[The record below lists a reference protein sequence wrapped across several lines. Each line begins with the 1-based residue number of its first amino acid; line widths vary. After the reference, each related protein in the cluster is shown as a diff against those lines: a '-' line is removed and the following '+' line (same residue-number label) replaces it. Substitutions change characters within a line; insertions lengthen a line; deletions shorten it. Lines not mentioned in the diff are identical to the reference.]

1 METKTKQVN
10 FRTPALLYERISRV
24 GHFSKGKS
32 ISSYMNDLAVE
43 DIEHAEGYVLASE
56 KDMLL
61 EILRKLNKI
70 ERRLDEISDQV

>member
-10 FRTPALLYERISRV
+10 FRTPALLYEKISSRALQQ
-24 GHFSKGKS
+24 GKS

>member
-1 METKTKQVN
+1 
-10 FRTPALLYERISRV
+10 
-24 GHFSKGKS
+24 
-32 ISSYMNDLAVE
+32 MNDLAVE

-70 ERRLDEISDQV
+70 ERRWMKSVTRFNFTLK

>member
-10 FRTPALLYERISRV
+10 FRTPALLYERISV
-24 GHFSKGKS
+24 GHFSKGKVFLA
-32 ISSYMNDLAVE
+32 MNDLAVE